1 VRGVLVTAPV
11 VATGVFAV
19 ESWEDN
25 GVTVNIVTH
34 AGTIHHLTYSVP
46 SDDKQSVF
54 AHADAAAVPPK
65 PASSVKCDVMES
77 LSSEEIITVALWVN
91 EFNLTLGTDSGR
103 VLGVNFGLPSSSSP
117 GGEVQEF
124 AFSDES
130 MARWLWHGLLKSRQS
145 DDSRRASVL
154 AMACFPIESDDDSE
168 ENDVCLV
175 TISADCVL
183 RAWSYGSQSCLGK
196 QQLGDIEAANIVPG
210 ADSADVSAVHA
221 KVVALSSTSS
231 DNCRLLVH
239 IDTTAGYSQEI
250 FLVRGDIVPLAS
262 NGQVELELD
271 VARVF
276 TVGSSTEKVVG
287 GGDYKRLKMVDF
299 AVDKN
304 YLFSAWRSSDGDVVY
319 SHPNPMAL
327 TGPRM
332 IQGEPVSSLN
342 DQMLQY
348 QDDDDTW
355 PFDLKEEDIASRID
369 VS

>member
-1 VRGVLVTAPV
+1 
-11 VATGVFAV
+11 
-19 ESWEDN
+19 
-25 GVTVNIVTH
+25 
-34 AGTIHHLTYSVP
+34 
-46 SDDKQSVF
+46 
-54 AHADAAAVPPK
+54 
-65 PASSVKCDVMES
+65 
-77 LSSEEIITVALWVN
+77 
-91 EFNLTLGTDSGR
+91 
-103 VLGVNFGLPSSSSP
+103 
-117 GGEVQEF
+117 VQEF

-196 QQLGDIEAANIVPG
+196 QQLGDIEAASIVPG

-332 IQGEPVSSLN
+332 IQGEAVSSLN